1 MFCFCNEFIVK
12 NEYKDD
18 EVECGYS
25 MNLFSKKKKKKKNS
39 LYMNSRFASW
49 VSWGDG
55 VMYVN
60 VTN

>member
-25 MNLFSKKKKKKKNS
+25 INLFSNLFFFS
-39 LYMNSRFASW
+39 FYMNSGFALW

>member
-18 EVECGYS
+18 KVECGYS
-25 MNLFSKKKKKKKNS
+25 MNLLSKFFFS
-39 LYMNSRFASW
+39 LYMNYGFASW
-49 VSWGDG
+49 VSWRDG

>member
-12 NEYKDD
+12 KEYKDD

-25 MNLFSKKKKKKKNS
+25 MNLFSKKKKKIS
-39 LYMNSRFASW
+39 LFMNSRFASW
-49 VSWGDG
+49 VSRGDG